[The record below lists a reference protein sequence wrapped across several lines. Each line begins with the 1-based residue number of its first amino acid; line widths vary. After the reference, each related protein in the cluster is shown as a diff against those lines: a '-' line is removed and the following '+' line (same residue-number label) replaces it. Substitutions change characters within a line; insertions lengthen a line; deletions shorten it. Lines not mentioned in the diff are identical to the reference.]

1 MAYRA
6 DTLGE
11 PFSFLVRVDLELC
24 EAEELRE
31 AELQRK
37 YSHAAVDAD
46 PAGANR
52 GKELSDHTEHC
63 TSGGPEWIATTKLN
77 LF

>member
-1 MAYRA
+1 MGEMVEEIVLEL
-6 DTLGE
+6 LGL
-11 PFSFLVRVDLELC
+11 FLVRVDLELC

-37 YSHAAVDAD
+37 YSHAAVNAQCC

-63 TSGGPEWIATTKLN
+63 TSGG
-77 LF
+77 